1 MADNCPKSHWDLN
14 AWLASF
20 ACKWVQASKKEDF
33 RADKAL
39 PSSRQQSLPP
49 PESHYLDDAPLLLYS
64 NPLPPST
71 SATTLRLIQN
81 TRNAPLN
88 EQSVAD
94 NWKCLPVTQPTPPN
108 QPIHWSDHQNYNFC
122 DNLLPHQNVGGLEE

>member
-39 PSSRQQSLPP
+39 PSSKQQSLPP

-64 NPLPPST
+64 NPLPPSR
-71 SATTLRLIQN
+71 SATTLSLIQN

-88 EQSVAD
+88 DQSVAD
-94 NWKCLPVTQPTPPN
+94 NWKCLPVTQPTHPTN
-108 QPIHWSDHQNYNFC
+108 QSTGQNYNFC
-122 DNLLPHQNVGGLEE
+122 DNLWPHQNVGGLEE